1 VDPLSRTEQGLDRR
15 TPEPLLYTGE
25 QLAGRAP
32 IRLRRRRDKTRLAYH
47 LILASVLAALTVWWV
62 VPSHTFAGP
71 VVMNFAG
78 PSGDHGVHLGDLPSL
93 AFVLVAVRS
102 AVQACRLVLDGR
114 LFVDATRSG
123 RTGG

>member
-1 VDPLSRTEQGLDRR
+1 MDHLSRAERGVERR
-15 TPEPLLYTGE
+15 APEPLLYTGE

-47 LILASVLAALTVWWV
+47 LILALVLTALTVWWV

-71 VVMNFAG
+71 VVMDLAG

-102 AVQACRLVLDGR
+102 AVQACRLALDGR
-114 LFVDATRSG
+114 LFVDANPQG
-123 RTGG
+123 